1 MHTQLNLLMSCVE
14 ISSMLFNFLL
24 VIMIYYNFLFA
35 NVTTPHL
42 INLRATQCKV
52 PADVPQAEHPKKITL
67 QTMNLFIINIY
78 NKLIPLR
85 LTEVNNKQTD

>member
-1 MHTQLNLLMSCVE
+1 MSCVE

-85 LTEVNNKQTD
+85 LTEVNNKQTDQG